1 VALAVPSNSL
11 EQRAKVRV
19 ATIRVLVV
27 MAARRNSLEVRVA
40 TIRVLV
46 VVAARR
52 NSLEVRVATIR
63 AVVALAARRN
73 SLEVRVATTR
83 VRSVFPAKAIGFAAA
98 TSRKSTSCPR
108 LMVACSVDCPAQ
120 TLSRLTGRSP
130 PMRSSLA
137 GRKAQAHA
145 FALRTRMAA
154 SGSFARAE
162 VAPALEL
169 RTLFAIAWGAFVG
182 AALTEPAEVPNNGGD
197 ALGSFRAHAALRRKW
212 STCTPDLN
220 RCVERSSRCR
230 ALESP

>member
-52 NSLEVRVATIR
+52 NSLEVRVAT
-63 AVVALAARRN
+63 
-73 SLEVRVATTR
+73 TR

-108 LMVACSVDCPAQ
+108 P
-120 TLSRLTGRSP
+120 
-130 PMRSSLA
+130 
-137 GRKAQAHA
+137 
-145 FALRTRMAA
+145 MAA
-154 SGSFARAE
+154 
-162 VAPALEL
+162 
-169 RTLFAIAWGAFVG
+169 
-182 AALTEPAEVPNNGGD
+182 
-197 ALGSFRAHAALRRKW
+197 
-212 STCTPDLN
+212 C
-220 RCVERSSRCR
+220 
-230 ALESP
+230 